1 MKEDHFENDIFEEPK
16 AKNKIPALLYLILAL
31 VVVAVATVGIFSI
44 SYGYDESVDTPSV
57 AEVSLPVIVVPDP
70 VSEPDFPVIN
80 DETGVDAEVSE
91 EDKETFFVPVEGEVI
106 RGYSMDALVFS
117 PTMRD
122 YRVHSGIDI
131 KAEIGDEVVAFA
143 DGTVEE
149 IKDDWYY
156 GKVVAVKHALG
167 LTSYYM
173 CLGEIPED
181 IKVGSAV
188 KAGDVV
194 GRIGE
199 SRIEAADEPHLHFEM
214 RVNGELIDPTEQLPQ

>member
-44 SYGYDESVDTPSV
+44 SYGYDESVDIPSV

-91 EDKETFFVPVEGEVI
+91 EGKETFFVPVKGEII
-106 RGYSMDALVFS
+106 RGYSMDELVFS

-131 KAEIGDEVVAFA
+131 KAEVGADAVAFT

-149 IKDDWYY
+149 IRDDWYY

-188 KAGDVV
+188 KAGDTI
-194 GRIGE
+194 GKIGE